1 MLKIKRLKDCE
12 ISEAVEAWN
21 IGFEGYYFDLSMTEE
36 KFTARMESE
45 GLSDTLSVV
54 AFWNGKPVGLIVNG
68 IREFQGELI
77 GWNGGTAVDKDY
89 RGKGIGRRMLEASID
104 ILEENNVKV
113 STLEA
118 ISENKGAIALYQSL
132 GYDIIDHLECLEK
145 KVGHTPPVVSSNGF
159 RVNRVSP
166 EEVGNLSFY
175 QGKNPWQTHWQSV
188 MDGEALIAEDSFG
201 NAIGYAYFRKII
213 SEEGIHTGTT
223 LYQCEADRSRSDQK
237 EVIQFLIAEA
247 FYTSSN
253 HIRHY
258 VPNLPILSS
267 SITHGVL
274 KEMGFE
280 PIVHL
285 VYMKQILS

>member
-21 IGFEGYYFDLSMTEE
+21 AGFEGYYFDLTMTVE
-36 KFTARMESE
+36 KFIARMASE
-45 GLSDTLSVV
+45 GLSDELSVV
-54 AFWNGKPVGLIVNG
+54 AFWNDKPVGLIVNG
-68 IREFQGELI
+68 LREFQGELI
-77 GWNGGTAVDKDY
+77 GWNGGTAVDKAY
-89 RGKGIGRRMLEASID
+89 RSKGIGRRMLEATLD
-104 ILEENNVKV
+104 ILEEKNVKV

-145 KVGHTPPVVSSNGF
+145 KEGQIISVVSSNVF
-159 RVNRVSP
+159 QMKRVSP
-166 EEVGNLSFY
+166 EEIGNLSFY

-188 MDGEALIAEDSFG
+188 MGGEALIAEDAFG
-201 NAIGYAYFRKII
+201 NAIGYAYFRKNL
-213 SEEGIHTGTT
+213 SENGIHTGTT

-237 EVIQFLIAEA
+237 EIIQFLLAEA
-247 FYTSSN
+247 FHTSSDQ
-253 HIRHY
+253 IRHY
-258 VPNLPILSS
+258 VPNLPRLSS
-267 SITHGVL
+267 STTHGVL

-285 VYMKQILS
+285 VYMKQILN

>member
-21 IGFEGYYFDLSMTEE
+21 IGFKGYYFDLTMTTE
-36 KFTARMESE
+36 KFMARMASE
-45 GLSDTLSVV
+45 GLSDEISVV
-54 AFWNGKPVGLIVNG
+54 AFWNDKPVGLIVNG

-89 RGKGIGRRMLEASID
+89 RGKGIGRRMLEATLD
-104 ILEENNVKV
+104 ILEEKNVKV

-145 KVGHTPPVVSSNGF
+145 KEGQIPVVSSNEF
-159 RVNRVSP
+159 QIKRVSI
-166 EEVGNLSFY
+166 EKVGNLSFY
-175 QGKNPWQTHWQSV
+175 QGKNPWQTNWQSV
-188 MDGEALIAEDSFG
+188 MDGEALIAEDPFG
-201 NAIGYAYFRKII
+201 NAIGYTYFRKII
-213 SEEGIHTGTT
+213 SENGIHTGTT
-223 LYQCEADRSRSDQK
+223 LYQCEAERSRSDQK
-237 EVIQFLIAEA
+237 EIIQALLAEA
-247 FYTSSN
+247 LHTTSDK
-253 HIRHY
+253 IRHY
-258 VPNLPILSS
+258 VPNLPKLSS
-267 SITHGVL
+267 STTHGVL

-285 VYMKQILS
+285 VYMKQILN

>member
-1 MLKIKRLKDCE
+1 MLKIKRLKDCA

-21 IGFEGYYFDLSMTEE
+21 IGFKGYFFDMTMTTE
-36 KFTARMESE
+36 KFMARMASE
-45 GLSDTLSVV
+45 GLSDEISVV
-54 AFWNGKPVGLIVNG
+54 AYWNDKPVGLIVNG

-89 RGKGIGRRMLEASID
+89 RGKGIGRRMLEATLD
-104 ILEENNVKV
+104 ILEEKNVKV

-118 ISENKGAIALYQSL
+118 ISENMGAIALYQSL

-145 KVGHTPPVVSSNGF
+145 KEGQIPVVSSNIF
-159 RVNRVSP
+159 QMKRVSL

-188 MDGEALIAEDSFG
+188 IDGEALIAEDAFG
-201 NAIGYAYFRKII
+201 NAIGYAYFRKIL
-213 SEEGIHTGTT
+213 SEEGMHTSTT
-223 LYQCEADRSRSDQK
+223 LYQCEADRSRNDQK
-237 EVIQFLIAEA
+237 EIIQALLAEA
-247 FYTSSN
+247 LHTTSDQ
-253 HIRHY
+253 IRHY
-258 VPNLPILSS
+258 VPNLPKLSS
-267 SITHGVL
+267 STTHGVL

-285 VYMKQILS
+285 VYMKQILI

>member
-21 IGFEGYYFDLSMTEE
+21 IGFKGYYFDLTMTTET
-36 KFTARMESE
+36 FMARMASE
-45 GLSDTLSVV
+45 GLSDELSVI
-54 AFWNGKPVGLIVNG
+54 AFWNDKPVGLILNG

-77 GWNGGTAVDKDY
+77 GWNGGTAVNKDY
-89 RGKGIGRRMLEASID
+89 RSKGIGRRMLEATLD

-118 ISENKGAIALYQSL
+118 ISENKVAIALYQSL

-145 KVGHTPPVVSSNGF
+145 KEGQISAFPSNVF
-159 RVNRVSP
+159 QIKRVSL

-188 MDGEALIAEDSFG
+188 MDGEALIAEDTFG
-201 NAIGYAYFRKII
+201 NAIGYAYFRKIF
-213 SEEGIHTGTT
+213 SEEGNHTGTT
-223 LYQCEADRSRSDQK
+223 LYQCEADRSRRDQK
-237 EVIQFLIAEA
+237 EIIQFLLAEA
-247 FYTSSN
+247 FHTSTD
-253 HIRHY
+253 HIRLY

-267 SITHGVL
+267 SITHSVL
-274 KEMGFE
+274 KDMGFG

-285 VYMKQILS
+285 VYMKQILN

>member
-21 IGFEGYYFDLSMTEE
+21 IGFEGYFFDLTMTTE
-36 KFTARMESE
+36 KFMARMASE
-45 GLSDTLSVV
+45 GLSDELSVV
-54 AFWNGKPVGLIVNG
+54 AFWNDKPVGLIVNG

-77 GWNGGTAVDKDY
+77 GWNGGTAVNKDY
-89 RGKGIGRRMLEASID
+89 RSKGIGRRMLEATLD

-145 KVGHTPPVVSSNGF
+145 KEGQIPAVASNVF
-159 RVNRVSP
+159 QMKRVSP
-166 EEVGNLSFY
+166 EEIGNLSFY

-188 MDGEALIAEDSFG
+188 MDGEALIAEDNFG
-201 NAIGYAYFRKII
+201 NAIGYAYFRKIF
-213 SEEGIHTGTT
+213 SEKGIHTGTT
-223 LYQCEADRSRSDQK
+223 LYQCEADRSRRDQK
-237 EVIQFLIAEA
+237 EVIQFLLAEA
-247 FYTSSN
+247 FHTSTD
-253 HIRHY
+253 HIRLY
-258 VPNLPILSS
+258 VPNLPTLSS
-267 SITHGVL
+267 SITHRVL
-274 KEMGFE
+274 KDMGFE

-285 VYMKQILS
+285 VYMKQILN

>member
-21 IGFEGYYFDLSMTEE
+21 IGFEGYYFDLTMTTE
-36 KFTARMESE
+36 KFTARMASE
-45 GLSDTLSVV
+45 GLSDKLSVV
-54 AFWNGKPVGLIVNG
+54 AFWNDKPVGLIVNG

-89 RGKGIGRRMLEASID
+89 RSKGIGRRMLEATLD
-104 ILEENNVKV
+104 ILEENDVNV

-145 KVGHTPPVVSSNGF
+145 KEGQIPAVSSNVF
-159 RVNRVSP
+159 QIKRVSP

-188 MDGEALIAEDSFG
+188 MDGEALIAEDAFG
-201 NAIGYAYFRKII
+201 NAIGYAYFRKIF

-237 EVIQFLIAEA
+237 EVIQFLLAEA
-247 FYTSSN
+247 FHASTD

-267 SITHGVL
+267 SITYGVL
-274 KEMGFE
+274 KELGFE

-285 VYMKQILS
+285 VYMKQILN

>member
-21 IGFEGYYFDLSMTEE
+21 FGFKGYYFDLTMTTET
-36 KFTARMESE
+36 FMARMASE
-45 GLSDTLSVV
+45 GLSDELSVI
-54 AFWNGKPVGLIVNG
+54 AFWNDKPVGLILNG

-77 GWNGGTAVDKDY
+77 GWNGGTAVNKDY
-89 RGKGIGRRMLEASID
+89 RSKGIGRRMLEATLD

-132 GYDIIDHLECLEK
+132 GYDIIDYLECLEK
-145 KVGHTPPVVSSNGF
+145 KEGQISAFPSNVF
-159 RVNRVSP
+159 QIKRVSL

-188 MDGEALIAEDSFG
+188 MDGEALIAEDTLG
-201 NAIGYAYFRKII
+201 NAIGYAYFRKIF
-213 SEEGIHTGTT
+213 SEEGNHTGTT
-223 LYQCEADRSRSDQK
+223 LYQCEADRSRRDQK
-237 EVIQFLIAEA
+237 EIIQFLLAEA
-247 FYTSSN
+247 FQTSTD
-253 HIRHY
+253 HLRHY
-258 VPNLPILSS
+258 VPNLPKLSS
-267 SITHGVL
+267 STTHRVL

-285 VYMKQILS
+285 VYMKQILN

>member
-21 IGFEGYYFDLSMTEE
+21 IGFEGYYFDLTMTTE
-36 KFTARMESE
+36 KFMARMASE
-45 GLSDTLSVV
+45 GLSDELSVV
-54 AFWNGKPVGLIVNG
+54 AFWNDKPVGLIVNG

-77 GWNGGTAVDKDY
+77 GWNGGTAVNKDY
-89 RGKGIGRRMLEASID
+89 RSKGIGRRMLEATLD

-145 KVGHTPPVVSSNGF
+145 KEGQIPAVSSNVF
-159 RVNRVSP
+159 QIKRVSP
-166 EEVGNLSFY
+166 EKVGNLSFY

-188 MDGEALIAEDSFG
+188 MDGEALIAEDAFG
-201 NAIGYAYFRKII
+201 NAIGYAYFRKIF
-213 SEEGIHTGTT
+213 SEKGIHTGTT
-223 LYQCEADRSRSDQK
+223 LYQCETDRSRRDQK
-237 EVIQFLIAEA
+237 EVIQFLLAEA
-247 FYTSSN
+247 FHPFTD
-253 HIRHY
+253 HIRLY
-258 VPNLPILSS
+258 VPNLPTLSS
-267 SITHGVL
+267 SITHRVL
-274 KEMGFE
+274 KDMGFE

-285 VYMKQILS
+285 VYMKQILN

>member
-21 IGFEGYYFDLSMTEE
+21 IGFKGYYFDLTMTTET
-36 KFTARMESE
+36 FMARMASE
-45 GLSDTLSVV
+45 GLSDELSVI
-54 AFWNGKPVGLIVNG
+54 AFWNDKPVGLILNG

-77 GWNGGTAVDKDY
+77 GWNGGTAVNKDY
-89 RGKGIGRRMLEASID
+89 RSKGIGRRMLEATLD

-132 GYDIIDHLECLEK
+132 GYDIIDYLECLEK
-145 KVGHTPPVVSSNGF
+145 KEGQISAFPSNVF
-159 RVNRVSP
+159 QIKRVSL

-188 MDGEALIAEDSFG
+188 MDGEALIAEDTLG
-201 NAIGYAYFRKII
+201 NAIGYAYFRKIF
-213 SEEGIHTGTT
+213 SEEGNPTGTT
-223 LYQCEADRSRSDQK
+223 LYQCEADRSRRDQK
-237 EVIQFLIAEA
+237 EIIQFLLAEA
-247 FYTSSN
+247 FQTSTD
-253 HIRHY
+253 HLRHY
-258 VPNLPILSS
+258 VPNLPKLSS
-267 SITHGVL
+267 STTHRVL

-285 VYMKQILS
+285 VYMKQILN

>member
-1 MLKIKRLKDCE
+1 MLKIKRLKDCA

-21 IGFEGYYFDLSMTEE
+21 IGFKGYFFDMTMTTE
-36 KFTARMESE
+36 KFMARMASE
-45 GLSDTLSVV
+45 GLSDEISVV
-54 AFWNGKPVGLIVNG
+54 AYWNDKPVGLIVNG

-89 RGKGIGRRMLEASID
+89 RGKGIGRRMLEATLD
-104 ILEENNVKV
+104 ILEEKNVKV

-118 ISENKGAIALYQSL
+118 ISENMGAIALYQSL

-145 KVGHTPPVVSSNGF
+145 KEGQIPVVSSNIF
-159 RVNRVSP
+159 QMKRVSL

-188 MDGEALIAEDSFG
+188 IDGEALIAEDAFG
-201 NAIGYAYFRKII
+201 NAIGYAYFRKIL
-213 SEEGIHTGTT
+213 SEEGMHTGTT
-223 LYQCEADRSRSDQK
+223 LYQCEADRSRNDQK
-237 EVIQFLIAEA
+237 EIIQALLAEA
-247 FYTSSN
+247 LHTTSDQ
-253 HIRHY
+253 IRHY
-258 VPNLPILSS
+258 VPNLPKLSS
-267 SITHGVL
+267 STTHGVL

-285 VYMKQILS
+285 VYMKQILM

>member
-1 MLKIKRLKDCE
+1 MFKIKRLKDCE

-21 IGFEGYYFDLSMTEE
+21 IGFEGYYFDLTMTTE
-36 KFTARMESE
+36 KFMARMASE
-45 GLSDTLSVV
+45 GLSDELSVV
-54 AFWNGKPVGLIVNG
+54 AFWNDKPVGLIVNG

-89 RGKGIGRRMLEASID
+89 RSKGIGRRMLEATLD

-145 KVGHTPPVVSSNGF
+145 KEGHTPVVRSNGF
-159 RVNRVSP
+159 QVKSVSL
-166 EEVGNLSFY
+166 EEVGNLPFY

-188 MDGEALIAEDSFG
+188 IDGEALIAEDTFG
-201 NAIGYAYFRKII
+201 NALGYAYFRKIF
-213 SEEGIHTGTT
+213 SEEGMHTGTT

-237 EVIQFLIAEA
+237 EIIQSLLAEA
-247 FYTSSN
+247 FHPSSD

-258 VPNLPILSS
+258 VPNLPKLSS
-267 SITHGVL
+267 STTHGVL

-280 PIVHL
+280 PVVHL

>member
-21 IGFEGYYFDLSMTEE
+21 IGFEGYYFDLTMTTE
-36 KFTARMESE
+36 KFMARMASE
-45 GLSDTLSVV
+45 GLSDELSVV
-54 AFWNGKPVGLIVNG
+54 AFWNDKPVGLIVNG

-77 GWNGGTAVDKDY
+77 GWNGGTAVNKDY
-89 RGKGIGRRMLEASID
+89 RSKGIGRRMLEATLD

-145 KVGHTPPVVSSNGF
+145 KEGQIPAVSSNVF
-159 RVNRVSP
+159 QIKRVSP
-166 EEVGNLSFY
+166 EKVGNLSFY

-188 MDGEALIAEDSFG
+188 MDGEALIAEDAFG
-201 NAIGYAYFRKII
+201 NAIGYAYFRKIF
-213 SEEGIHTGTT
+213 SEKGIHTGTT
-223 LYQCEADRSRSDQK
+223 LYQCEADRSRRDQK
-237 EVIQFLIAEA
+237 EVIQFLLAEA
-247 FYTSSN
+247 FHPFTD
-253 HIRHY
+253 HIRLY
-258 VPNLPILSS
+258 VPNLPTLSS
-267 SITHGVL
+267 SITHRVL
-274 KEMGFE
+274 KDMGFE

-285 VYMKQILS
+285 VYMKQILN

>member
-21 IGFEGYYFDLSMTEE
+21 IGFEGYYFDLTMTTE
-36 KFTARMESE
+36 KFMARMASE
-45 GLSDTLSVV
+45 GLSDELSVV
-54 AFWNGKPVGLIVNG
+54 AFWNDKPVGLIVNG

-77 GWNGGTAVDKDY
+77 GWNGGTAVNKDY
-89 RGKGIGRRMLEASID
+89 RSKGIGRRMLEATLD

-145 KVGHTPPVVSSNGF
+145 KEGQIPAVSSNVF
-159 RVNRVSP
+159 QIKRVSP

-188 MDGEALIAEDSFG
+188 MDGEALIAEDTFG
-201 NAIGYAYFRKII
+201 NAIGYAYFRKIF

-223 LYQCEADRSRSDQK
+223 LYQCEGDRSRRDQK
-237 EVIQFLIAEA
+237 EVIQFLLVEA
-247 FYTSSN
+247 FHTSTD
-253 HIRHY
+253 HIRLY

-267 SITHGVL
+267 SITHRVL
-274 KEMGFE
+274 KDMGFE

-285 VYMKQILS
+285 VYMKQILN